1 MEGVSYQAIPSLQKG
16 ALGPSTFCSLG
27 RSWQETEQ
35 VREINLRLSE
45 SPKCVEDVEMRRA
58 LLQLIRK
65 HGTTL
70 PTGRHGMLFSN
81 LARHADQSLKL
92 TKKRLRRLV
101 PPTDLQ
107 LRLDLTAHKEAVF
120 LI

>member
-45 SPKCVEDVEMRRA
+45 SPKCAEDVEMRRA